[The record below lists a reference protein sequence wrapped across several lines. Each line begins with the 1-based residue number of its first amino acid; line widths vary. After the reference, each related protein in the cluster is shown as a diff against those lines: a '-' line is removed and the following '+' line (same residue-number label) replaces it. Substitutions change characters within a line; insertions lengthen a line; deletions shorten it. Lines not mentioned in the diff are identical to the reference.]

1 MAPPLPNISP
11 AATKAPASQRITR
24 SDGLVCL
31 SSGIPHYT
39 ERLILPMS
47 VPDDPTWLSTYLC
60 FVRSDCV
67 EVFEATDR
75 DVTMRLNSKLIYPR
89 QVGIRCRFCSHIH
102 HRDRAGR
109 STSFPSS
116 LSRIYQSLT
125 MMLREHFPAVSC
137 KVPNVAEAQRY
148 RLNLSSV
155 RG

>member
-1 MAPPLPNISP
+1 
-11 AATKAPASQRITR
+11 
-24 SDGLVCL
+24 
-31 SSGIPHYT
+31 
-39 ERLILPMS
+39 MS
-47 VPDDPTWLSTYLC
+47 VPDDPTRLSTYLC

-102 HRDRAGR
+102 HRDRSGR

-125 MMLREHFPAVSC
+125 MMLREHFPAVSY
-137 KVPNVAEAQRY
+137 AAWY
-148 RLNLSSV
+148 
-155 RG
+155 